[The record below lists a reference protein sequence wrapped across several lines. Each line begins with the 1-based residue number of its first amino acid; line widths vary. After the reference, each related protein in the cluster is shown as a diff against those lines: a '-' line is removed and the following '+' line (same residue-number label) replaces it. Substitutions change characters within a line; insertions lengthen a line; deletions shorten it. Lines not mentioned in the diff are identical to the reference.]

1 MTAFEPKIK
10 DKPNSL
16 KPLAVLPEYDEDGN
30 IESYLHPYEFELN
43 KFEVNPKDL
52 QPVEPLNAMKI
63 DDTPLDFINNK
74 VNLKRLT
81 DELSHELELAVDV
94 EHHSYRTFQGITCLL
109 QISTRTKDYIIDTI
123 ALRDELHVLNS
134 VFTNPKIVKIFHG
147 ADLDIQW
154 LQRDLALYIVNMFDT
169 HQAAKRLGLARL
181 SLAYLLKNYCQIE
194 LDKTFQLA
202 DWRIRPLPQELIE
215 YARKDTHYLLFIFD
229 MMRNELLKM
238 SNGQPNIL
246 INVYQSSTEICKL
259 VSKALCFLCFYSRKN
274 QVLFVSFYFN
284 SATSN
289 LESKQILTWMCIVNQ
304 RKILTIVNCM
314 PSKKYFCGVIRWHGT
329 KMKVMVMFFPI
340 I

>member
-43 KFEVNPKDL
+43 KFEVDPEDL
-52 QPVEPLNAMKI
+52 EPIEPVNAMDI
-63 DDTPLDFINNK
+63 DETPLDFINNEIK
-74 VNLKRLT
+74 LNRLMN
-81 DELSHELELAVDV
+81 ELSKELELAVDV

-123 ALRDELHVLNS
+123 ALRDELHVLNLI
-134 VFTNPKIVKIFHG
+134 FTNPKIVKVFHG

-154 LQRDLALYIVNMFDT
+154 LQRDLSLYIVNLFDT

-215 YARKDTHYLLFIFD
+215 YARKDTHYLLYIFD
-229 MMRNELLKM
+229 VMRNELLKM
-238 SNGQPNIL
+238 GNGQPNIL

-259 VSKALCFLCFYSRKN
+259 VRK
-274 QVLFVSFYFN
+274 VLFGIF
-284 SATSN
+284 
-289 LESKQILTWMCIVNQ
+289 L
-304 RKILTIVNCM
+304 
-314 PSKKYFCGVIRWHGT
+314 
-329 KMKVMVMFFPI
+329 
-340 I
+340 